1 VNRFLILF
9 CFVCFLSCKSHK
21 DVSIPKEKLKNI
33 SEARLFKE
41 IEENAFVYNTLLIK
55 KMDCNV
61 DFKGNKFSFKGSCF
75 IRRDSQ
81 IVISVIPLMGIEL
94 FKISITPT
102 QYTIIDR
109 TKKQVIQGNISD
121 LKTKFQLDFTYSD
134 IQNILVNSF
143 FGIQCDNDQIKECF
157 KKFKTGD
164 NNKQYY
170 LRSYRERKLEKL
182 ERTNNESLL
191 FFEYLI
197 DPVFF
202 RISNVSIREMPNDGR
217 VEVSYNDFNKQDNL
231 VFPHKISIVGKKNSQ
246 SFEFL
251 ISLDQ
256 IEKDSNN
263 EIGFKIPE
271 KYSKVTNN

>member
-1 VNRFLILF
+1 MLLF
-9 CFVCFLSCKSHK
+9 CIVFIVSCKSHK

-33 SEARLFKE
+33 GEAKLFKE
-41 IEENAFVYNTLLIK
+41 VEESILDYNTLLMK

-61 DFKGNKFSFKGSCF
+61 DFRGNKFSFKGSCF
-75 IRRDSQ
+75 IRRDTQ
-81 IVISVIPLMGIEL
+81 IVISVVPLMGIEL
-94 FKISITPT
+94 FKIALTPT
-102 QYTIIDR
+102 HYTIIDR

-121 LKTKFQLDFTYSD
+121 LKAKYQLDFTYFD

-143 FGIQCDNDQIKECF
+143 FGIQCDNSDIKECF
-157 KKFKTGD
+157 KKFKVGD

-170 LRSYRERKLEKL
+170 LRSYRERRLEKL
-182 ERTNNESLL
+182 ERTNSENLL

-197 DPVFF
+197 DPVLF
-202 RISNVSIREMPNDGR
+202 RISNVSIKEVPNDGKI
-217 VEVSYNDFNKQDNL
+217 EVSYKDFTKHEDFI
-231 VFPHKISIVGKKNSQ
+231 FPHKIGIVGKKNKET
-246 SFEFL
+246 FEFQ

-271 KYSKVTNN
+271 KYTKVSNN

>member
-1 VNRFLILF
+1 VNKFIVLF
-9 CFVCFLSCKSHK
+9 CFVFFVSCKSHK

-41 IEENAFVYNTLLIK
+41 IEENLFQYNTLLMK

-81 IVISVIPLMGIEL
+81 IVISVVPLMGIEL
-94 FKISITPT
+94 FKICITPA

-109 TKKQVIQGNISD
+109 TKKQVIQGNIGD
-121 LKTKFQLDFTYSD
+121 LKTKYQLDFSYSD
-134 IQNILVNSF
+134 IQNILVNGF
-143 FGIQCDNDQIKECF
+143 FGIQCDNNEIKECF

-182 ERTNNESLL
+182 EKTNSENLL

-197 DPVFF
+197 DPVLF
-202 RISNVSIREMPNDGR
+202 RISNVSIREMPNDGK
-217 VEVSYNDFNKQDNL
+217 VEVSYKDFSKEDDL
-231 VFPHKISIVGKKNSQ
+231 VFPHKISIVGKKNKET
-246 SFEFL
+246 FEFF
-251 ISLDQ
+251 ISFDQ

-271 KYSKVTNN
+271 KYSKIINN